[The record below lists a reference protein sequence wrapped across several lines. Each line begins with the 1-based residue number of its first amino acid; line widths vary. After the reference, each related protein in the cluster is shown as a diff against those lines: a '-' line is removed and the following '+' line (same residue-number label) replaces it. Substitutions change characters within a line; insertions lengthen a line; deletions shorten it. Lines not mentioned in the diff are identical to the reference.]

1 MNEWVSHPMAQSI
14 IVPFIAALIA
24 SKLLNRLRLS
34 GLAVI
39 TGFCAVVYLAAD
51 FNFEPLSA
59 IKKIVLSGLIA
70 AVIGLLLDLTP
81 NWRFMRYLIAI
92 ACSNVALWMLWPVLQ
107 QKEIQ
112 EATIY
117 SIGIVA
123 YVTWVTILMDR
134 LATKPARAGSAGM
147 GLGIGI
153 GISASLSASALL
165 GQLGLAIGM
174 ACSAYLLAQL
184 TSGKPFSCG
193 RTFTLPLSLLCGL
206 ISPATMMLAQMPW
219 YCLPVLAAI
228 PFVAHVPLPRNWSIR
243 EQIVTLSILTLII
256 GAVSILLAWNKSGG
270 IPI

>member
-1 MNEWVSHPMAQSI
+1 MAQSI

-39 TGFCAVVYLAAD
+39 SGFCAVVYLAAD

-70 AVIGLLLDLTP
+70 AVIGLLL
-81 NWRFMRYLIAI
+81 

-243 EQIVTLSILTLII
+243 EQIVMLSILTLII